1 MMDRVKGESF
11 INPYDVSKLRDFNLF
26 LIMIWIFNAIFHRA
40 SWIGAGLSSAAR
52 NAHEQKMAGVLG
64 VWRGQISRVFY
75 VLIAV
80 TIITMLNHRNFAP
93 EAKSIRENISS
104 NISKELIEDKAQRAS
119 FDQAIQAVPAQKHQ
133 VGVDPPLSQK
143 HNLDTPV
150 LEVAHK
156 KLMELNGASEGNVK
170 FQQYRTL
177 FHQEMLATSMR
188 QLLPDGLLGLFML
201 LMVLAM
207 ISTDNSRI
215 YSSAVTVAQAYI
227 SPRLEAYVLGVIPVE
242 RLKTLKKKGKDI

>member
-1 MMDRVKGESF
+1 
-11 INPYDVSKLRDFNLF
+11 
-26 LIMIWIFNAIFHRA
+26 
-40 SWIGAGLSSAAR
+40 
-52 NAHEQKMAGVLG
+52 
-64 VWRGQISRVFY
+64 
-75 VLIAV
+75 
-80 TIITMLNHRNFAP
+80 
-93 EAKSIRENISS
+93 
-104 NISKELIEDKAQRAS
+104 
-119 FDQAIQAVPAQKHQ
+119 
-133 VGVDPPLSQK
+133 
-143 HNLDTPV
+143 
-150 LEVAHK
+150 
-156 KLMELNGASEGNVK
+156 MELNGASEGNVK